1 MKEKLVSVIIPVYN
15 AEKYINSCIVSVL
28 NQTYKNLEIIVVN
41 DGSKDNSEEEI
52 LKIKDDRIKY
62 FYKDNSGCGAT
73 RNFGIDKARGEFIYF
88 IDSDDYIDKTMI
100 EKLVNS
106 IKDKDSFVGIL
117 GFYYDIDGRLKLQKM
132 EEEEHRTLKSPSVCT
147 RMFRKEILDKSGI
160 RFSGLK
166 IGEDLEFVFKVLA
179 FNNHSTYID
188 EALYY
193 YRLHEESLTHDN
205 SIDRLCILK
214 AIESIEKYLKES
226 NKYEEFKELIE
237 FITISHIYFAVINLK
252 KNEKFD
258 EMKEAI
264 RYLLDKYPNW
274 ENNSNLIYFK
284 DQSIALKELIKV

>member
-1 MKEKLVSVIIPVYN
+1 MNEKLVSVIIPVYN
-15 AEKYINSCIVSVL
+15 AEKYIKTCITSVL
-28 NQTYKNLEIIVVN
+28 NQTYKNIEVIVVN

-52 LKIKDDRIKY
+52 LKIKDERIKY
-62 FYKDNSGCGAT
+62 FYKENSGCGDT
-73 RNFGIDKARGEFIYF
+73 RNFGIDKAMGEFIYF
-88 IDSDDYIDKTMI
+88 IDSDDYIDETMI

-106 IKDKDSFVGIL
+106 IKKEDSFVGIL

-205 SIDRLCILK
+205 NIDRLCILK
-214 AIESIEKYLKES
+214 AIESIEEYLKE
-226 NKYEEFKELIE
+226 NKKYEEFKELIE
-237 FITISHIYFAVINLK
+237 FITISHIYFAVINLR
-252 KNEKFD
+252 KNEKEN

-264 RYLLDKYPNW
+264 KYLLNKFPDW
-274 ENNSNLIYFK
+274 ENNNNLMYFK
-284 DQSIALKELIKV
+284 EQATELKEIINN